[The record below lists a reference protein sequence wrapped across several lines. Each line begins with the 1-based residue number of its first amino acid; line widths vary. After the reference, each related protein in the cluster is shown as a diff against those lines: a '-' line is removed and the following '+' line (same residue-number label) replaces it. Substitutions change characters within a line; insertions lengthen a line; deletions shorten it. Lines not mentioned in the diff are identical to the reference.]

1 MPWGTGATQGW
12 LAAVQTSFVF
22 VFMLIPVAVGIAIQ
36 RHRLYSIDVIVSRR
50 WSTVVSRRHRSGPPH
65 RRARCR
71 CAPTRG
77 YGPGARRPGRRHV
90 DVGRRRTVRPLRRGT
105 QALIDRRFYR
115 RRYDVQQAA
124 TAFAV
129 RVCDEVDLAALGTDL
144 VDIVTTTIQPSTVW
158 LWVKPSRPAG
168 AARSGP

>member
-1 MPWGTGATQGW
+1 VVHLTGVLGVGALLRVVTGQERGALAVATST
-12 LAAVQTSFVF
+12 LA
-22 VFMLIPVAVGIAIQ
+22 VAA
-36 RHRLYSIDVIVSRR
+36 LF
-50 WSTVVSRRHRSGPPH
+50 
-65 RRARCR
+65 A
-71 CAPTRG
+71 
-77 YGPGARRPGRRHV
+77 
-90 DVGRRRTVRPLRRGT
+90 PLRRGT

-144 VDIVTTTIQPSTVW
+144 VDLVTTTIQPSTVW

-168 AARSGP
+168 TARSGP